1 MTRIRSLL
9 FFLCAVVTPV
19 AAQHSVLWEITGNGL
34 AEKSY
39 LMGTLKFTGAKE
51 FLLPAEINEIMK
63 KCGSFAIEDQVD
75 HHAQHELNTATHFPK
90 GQSLSSVMKPDDYGR
105 LLALFQAEFQIG
117 TESFEKRFAHL
128 KPLPLSIVMTRL
140 SLVEKVK
147 FYDIELLTLAKEL
160 NLATYSLEPI
170 EREAAALNQFPIEEQ
185 VAALNHTVANFE
197 AQKKEFQ
204 MLVRAFPKGNAED
217 VYRFT
222 QHAAENSPRFLEE
235 FYFKRNDE
243 WIPKIDRMIHEKATF
258 IAVGLSH
265 LEGERGLIAQ
275 LKAKGYALNPISFK

>member
-1 MTRIRSLL
+1 
-9 FFLCAVVTPV
+9 
-19 AAQHSVLWEITGNGL
+19 
-34 AEKSY
+34 
-39 LMGTLKFTGAKE
+39 MGTMKFTGAKE
-51 FLLPAEINEIMK
+51 FLLPAEITEIMK

-75 HHAQHELNTATHFPK
+75 HHAQHELNMATHFPK
-90 GQSLSSVMKPDDYGR
+90 GQSLSSVMKPDDYER

-117 TESFEKRFAHL
+117 TEAFEKRFAHL

-140 SLVEKVK
+140 SLGEKVK
-147 FYDIELLTLAKEL
+147 FYDIELLTLAKQL

-197 AQKKEFQ
+197 SQKKEFQ
-204 MLVRAFPKGNAED
+204 MLIRAFPKGNAED

-243 WIPKIDRMIHEKATF
+243 WVPKIDRMVHEKATF

-265 LEGERGLIAQ
+265 LEGERGLISQ
-275 LKAKGYALNPISFK
+275 LKAKGYSLNPISFK